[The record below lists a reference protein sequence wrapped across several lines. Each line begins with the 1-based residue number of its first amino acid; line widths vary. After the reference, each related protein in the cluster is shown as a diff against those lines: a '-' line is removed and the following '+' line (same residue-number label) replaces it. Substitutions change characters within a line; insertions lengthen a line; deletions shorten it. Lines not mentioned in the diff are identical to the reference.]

1 MKIAIGADHGG
12 YRLKEELLRFLTEE
26 GVNVE
31 DLGTDSEERC
41 DYPDI
46 AARVAKE
53 VATEKA
59 DRGVLICTTGIGM
72 AIVAN
77 KFPGI
82 RAAACYNE
90 DAARMSRKDNDANIL
105 TTGGKYVTP
114 EDAKKILKVWLETD
128 FSGSYIPR
136 HKRRV
141 DKIKM
146 IEEELKECQSNG

>member
-12 YRLKEELLRFLTEE
+12 YQLKEELLRFLKEE
-26 GVNVE
+26 SEDVE
-31 DLGTDSEERC
+31 DFGTDSEERC

-46 AARVAKE
+46 AARGVKE
-53 VATEKA
+53 GARGKA

-90 DAARMSRKDNDANIL
+90 DAARMSRKDNDANVL

-114 EDAKKILKVWLETD
+114 EDAKKILRIWLKTD
-128 FSGSYIPR
+128 FLGETILR
-136 HKRRV
+136 HMKRV
-141 DKIKM
+141 DKIRS
-146 IEEELKECQSNG
+146 IEEELKEC

>member
-1 MKIAIGADHGG
+1 MLAADHGG
-12 YRLKEELLRFLTEE
+12 YRLKEELLEFLREE
-26 GVNVE
+26 GEDVE
-31 DLGTDSEERC
+31 NLGTDSEESC

-46 AARVAKE
+46 AARVAKQ
-53 VATEKA
+53 VARGKA

-90 DAARMSRKDNDANIL
+90 DTAKMSRKDNDANIL
-105 TTGGKYVTP
+105 TTGGKYLTS
-114 EDAKKILKVWLETD
+114 EDAKKVLRVWLKTD
-128 FSGSYIPR
+128 FLGDTIPR

-141 DKIKM
+141 DKIRR
-146 IEEELKECQSNG
+146 IEEGLKEIG